1 MLFRSFP
8 NEHAVYLHDT
18 PTRNLF
24 ANARRAYSHGC
35 VRVDQPFKLA
45 EIVLGRDNGWSEER
59 VKKLIGT
66 GNKTINLPQQ
76 LDVHIQYFT
85 AFVDDDGQLQL
96 RDDIYGYSRRL
107 RAAMGLQG

>member
-1 MLFRSFP
+1 MCSSDL
-8 NEHAVYLHDT
+8 
-18 PTRNLF
+18 
-24 ANARRAYSHGC
+24 
-35 VRVDQPFKLA
+35 
-45 EIVLGRDNGWSEER
+45 EER

-107 RAAMGLQG
+107 KAAMGLQG